1 MFVLKLYWGMQ
12 AAAKQFLSD
21 LSRGAAQ
28 ALVVWSASSG
38 PQPACPSCSC
48 DCSPT
53 YSVVCPSIDG
63 PHALQ
68 VVTAWASHF
77 AFFLLGLLVG
87 VFVIP
92 ALWSWRAQ
100 AYRGHGQVL
109 PKPPPAATVAPT
121 AEEIR
126 ALASQQARAAIQNAT
141 AR

>member
-53 YSVVCPSIDG
+53 YSVVCPIIDG

-68 VVTAWASHF
+68 VITAWASHF
-77 AFFLLGLLVG
+77 SFFLLGLLVG
-87 VFVIP
+87 VFIIP
-92 ALWSWRAQ
+92 AVWSWKG
-100 AYRGHGQVL
+100 YYVHGQPQ
-109 PKPPPAATVAPT
+109 PKPPPAATVIPT